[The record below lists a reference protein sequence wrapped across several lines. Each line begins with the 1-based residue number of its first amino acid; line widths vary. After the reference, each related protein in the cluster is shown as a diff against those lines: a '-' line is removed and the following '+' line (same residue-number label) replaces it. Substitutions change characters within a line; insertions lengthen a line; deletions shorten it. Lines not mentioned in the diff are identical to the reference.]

1 MAIAR
6 PALPRDRTHVSC
18 LVRSRVVWRTLHP
31 GFKHSITGGVT
42 HMLNNA
48 IKANAH
54 LMGPLEILDVGEI
67 TESLAMSTSIPAAR
81 IEKQVL
87 ATFSIPTAAY
97 GTYDGRHLFP
107 QIDLEIFNL
116 ILGLLWEAA
125 GAAGTRGAP
134 GTPVVS
140 RQGQARKKEKV
151 QKSG

>member
-1 MAIAR
+1 MKQYVGAVAEM
-6 PALPRDRTHVSC
+6 
-18 LVRSRVVWRTLHP
+18 VRLIRVEFPTSRVVWRTLHP

-42 HMLNNA
+42 HMLNSA

-54 LMGPLEILDVGEI
+54 LMGPLEILDAGEM

-140 RQGQARKKEKV
+140 RQARKKEKV
-151 QKSG
+151 QKVG